1 MNAIMDDQIIVCPQ
15 CSAKIPLTKA
25 LTDPIV
31 GKYKEELDRE
41 ANKKSKELE
50 VREKALKERGESI
63 DSQVEEKLKLEKI
76 KLRQSAEKEAR
87 EKVGVEVQNLKNHTT
102 EMELKLKAS
111 QEKELKFLKEKR
123 DLEEREKNFELEYQ
137 KKISEESAKIEEKAK
152 KRSEEAH
159 RLKDL
164 EHEKKLQDALKTNE
178 ELKRKLEQGSQQT
191 QGEVLELELEA
202 ILRAEFPFDEI
213 LPVEKGVR
221 GADIIQKVHDR
232 SGRECGTIIW
242 ESKRTKAW
250 SDGWIQ
256 KLKDDQR
263 AEKAEIAVIVSTVL
277 PKEIKNARF
286 KDGVWISNDE
296 SSLTLAH
303 ALRANL
309 IDLARVRASAVGKN
323 EKMEVVYGY
332 LTGTQFKQRV
342 EAIVEAFVT
351 MQNDLAKEKRFFLK
365 NWAKREKSLERVVE
379 NTCSMHGD
387 LAELIGTSLPQIK
400 MMELPEGES
409 EE

>member
-1 MNAIMDDQIIVCPQ
+1 METMQDQIIVCPQ

-31 GKYKEELDRE
+31 GEYKEELDRE
-41 ANKKSKELE
+41 ACKRAKEME
-50 VREKALKERGESI
+50 VREKKLKEKEKNF
-63 DSQVEEKLKLEKI
+63 DSQVEERLKLEKVKMWKI
-76 KLRQSAEKEAR
+76 AEEKAKET
-87 EKVGVEVQNLKNHTT
+87 VDVEFQDLKNHAE
-102 EMELKLKAS
+102 EMEVKLKAS
-111 QEKELKFLKEKR
+111 HEKELKFLKEKR
-123 DLEEREKNFELEYQ
+123 ELEEREKNIELESQ
-137 KKISEESAKIEEKAK
+137 KRISEESAKIEEKAI

-164 EHEKKLQDALKTNE
+164 ANEKKFMDLLKVNE
-178 ELKRKLEQGSQQT
+178 EQKRKLEQGSQQT

-202 ILRAEFPFDEI
+202 ILKAEFPFDEI

-221 GADIIQKVHDR
+221 GADIIQRVHDR
-232 SGRECGTIIW
+232 LGRACGTIIW

-263 AEKAEIAVIVSTVL
+263 AEKAEIAVIVSIVL
-277 PKEIKNARF
+277 PKDIKNARL
-286 KDGVWISNDE
+286 KDGIWISDDG

-303 ALRANL
+303 ALRAHL
-309 IDLARVRASAVGKN
+309 VEVSSVRSAAIGKN

-332 LTGTQFKQRV
+332 LTGIEFKQRV
-342 EAIVEAFVT
+342 EAIVETFVA
-351 MQNDLAKEKRFFLK
+351 MKDDLEKEKRFYQK
-365 NWAKREKSLERVVE
+365 NWAKREKSLQKVVD
-379 NTCSMHGD
+379 NTFGMHGD
-387 LAELIGTSLPQIK
+387 LEGLIGTSLPQIK
-400 MMELPEGES
+400 MMELPEGTD